1 MSVSVPKTMRALTE
15 DDGHKV
21 SVKEINVP
29 ELNDNEVL
37 VKVHYAAQNP
47 TDWKHVQYFTPK
59 DAIIGCDFS
68 GEIVKLG
75 SNLKNTSH
83 KVGDKVSGVTH
94 GSLYDDRGAFAE
106 YTKVYSQLVFNV
118 PDNLS
123 MEEAASFGIPW
134 GTTLQAMVLSQKHEW
149 PPATVS
155 GDKWYL
161 IYGASSS
168 VGLFAVQ
175 FAKVLGYKT
184 VAVCS
189 PHNFDLVKSYGADEV
204 VDYHNEEECIE
215 QIKKITNGG
224 VKIGMDTISEG
235 KSFEISCKSFAEGG
249 GRLNA
254 ILWPTDEQRI
264 RKDVEIETTLMYSFF
279 GKAFTSLG
287 RDWPAVPEDEA
298 FAADAWARSADLIKK
313 YNIRANPVD
322 HRNGLD
328 AIPEGLEH
336 MKQGKVSGKKLIYK
350 IAQ

>member
-1 MSVSVPKTMRALTE
+1 
-15 DDGHKV
+15 
-21 SVKEINVP
+21 
-29 ELNDNEVL
+29 
-37 VKVHYAAQNP
+37 
-47 TDWKHVQYFTPK
+47 
-59 DAIIGCDFS
+59 
-68 GEIVKLG
+68 
-75 SNLKNTSH
+75 
-83 KVGDKVSGVTH
+83 
-94 GSLYDDRGAFAE
+94 
-106 YTKVYSQLVFNV
+106 
-118 PDNLS
+118 
-123 MEEAASFGIPW
+123 
-134 GTTLQAMVLSQKHEW
+134 
-149 PPATVS
+149 
-155 GDKWYL
+155 L

-175 FAKVLGYKT
+175 FAKILGYKT

-204 VDYHNEEECIE
+204 VDYHNEEEAIA
-215 QIKKITNGG
+215 QIKKITNGV

-264 RKDVEIETTLMYSFF
+264 RKDVEIETTLMYTFF
-279 GKAFTSLG
+279 GKVSLRDLHTQSMEWLAHLQAFTSLG

-298 FAADAWARSADLIKK
+298 FGADAYARSADMIKK
-313 YNIRANPVD
+313 YNIRANPID

-328 AIPEGLEH
+328 AIVDGLEH